1 MPPPEDFKSES
12 QLDDTWVNP
21 GPDEMYERAIVHTQD
36 NRENKFSGAGM
47 IATVRNVDVQCQQ
60 NSTYKMKIQRGSD
73 KLQVGWRVD
82 PTLYGDNDPRLFIHY
97 QEGNTQC
104 FNTLCYGF
112 IIVNSSI
119 HLDQLL
125 NPVSQKGGQ
134 QYAITTYIIRV

>member
-21 GPDEMYERAIVHTQD
+21 GPDGMYERAIVHTQD
-36 NRENKFSGAGM
+36 NPENKFSGAGM
-47 IATVRNVDVQCQQ
+47 ITTVWNVDVQCQQ

-97 QEGNTQC
+97 Q
-104 FNTLCYGF
+104 
-112 IIVNSSI
+112 
-119 HLDQLL
+119 
-125 NPVSQKGGQ
+125 KGGQ
-134 QYAITTYIIRV
+134 